1 MAIPI
6 IIAVVIPVFLGIV
19 YVTPFDAPEPERDF
33 NYEPN
38 SDILYFAL
46 LGIWVIVIL
55 RIIIQIKRGT
65 FRISQ
70 RY

>member
-19 YVTPFDAPEPERDF
+19 YVTPFDAPEPEKDF